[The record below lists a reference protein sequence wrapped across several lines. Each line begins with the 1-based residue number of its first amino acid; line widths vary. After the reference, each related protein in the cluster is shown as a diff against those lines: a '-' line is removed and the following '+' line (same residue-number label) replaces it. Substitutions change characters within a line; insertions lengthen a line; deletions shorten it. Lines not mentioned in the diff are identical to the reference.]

1 MISRGDI
8 ICAREDLCPVTMLV
22 EAEMD
27 VYELL
32 AHKPILTKAYECVM
46 HCHTYAED
54 IYIKEILS
62 AKPKNGEKTE
72 HPKFVKEFS
81 TCQVRIQTKF
91 PLACEKF
98 ATLPQLARFTL
109 RDQGRT
115 IASGRILKYKP
126 HKVVATVQV
135 TGGAK
140 ATASSQPLKTADNA
154 QTLIFD
160 GESGE
165 VVEPKPALDTI
176 AE

>member
-1 MISRGDI
+1 MPSGFPAQVGEILDHKNEYVMYARPGENVQIKLVHVDQDSKVNRGDV
-8 ICAREDLCPVTMLV
+8 ICAREDACPVTMLV

-62 AKPKNGEKTE
+62 SKYKNGEQTDQ
-72 HPKFVKEFS
+72 PKFVKEYS
-81 TCQVRIQTKF
+81 TCTVRIQTKE

-109 RDQGRT
+109 RD
-115 IASGRILKYKP
+115 
-126 HKVVATVQV
+126 
-135 TGGAK
+135 
-140 ATASSQPLKTADNA
+140 
-154 QTLIFD
+154 
-160 GESGE
+160 
-165 VVEPKPALDTI
+165 
-176 AE
+176 